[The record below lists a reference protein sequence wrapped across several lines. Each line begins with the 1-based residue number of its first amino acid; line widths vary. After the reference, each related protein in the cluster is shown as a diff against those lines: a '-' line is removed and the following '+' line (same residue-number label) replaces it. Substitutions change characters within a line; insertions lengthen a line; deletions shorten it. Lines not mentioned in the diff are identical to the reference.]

1 MEITNMVQ
9 ALNGLTWQ
17 GVAGLLMVLVA
28 VLLLTYMLVK
38 Y

>member
-9 ALNGLTWQ
+9 ALNALTWQ
-17 GVAGLLMVLVA
+17 GVVGLFMALVA
-28 VLLLTYMLVK
+28 VLLLTYMLAK